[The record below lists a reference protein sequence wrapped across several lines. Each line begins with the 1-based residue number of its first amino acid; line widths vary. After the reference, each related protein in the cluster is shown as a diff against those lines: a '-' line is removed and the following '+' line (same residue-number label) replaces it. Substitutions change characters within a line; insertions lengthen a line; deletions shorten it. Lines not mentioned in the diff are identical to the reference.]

1 MRIEEYRQKKR
12 KVEERMTKRRK
23 LEDYWKMMSLLK
35 RTYTPEKGED
45 RLKRR
50 REMKRIYEE
59 WVAKDKV
66 AQIEEVKA
74 RREQV
79 MNSDDEIAEA
89 REGEDQEDD
98 VERME
103 EEKS

>member
-1 MRIEEYRQKKR
+1 MG
-12 KVEERMTKRRK
+12 
-23 LEDYWKMMSLLK
+23 S
-35 RTYTPEKGED
+35 
-45 RLKRR
+45 
-50 REMKRIYEE
+50 
-59 WVAKDKV
+59 KDKV

-103 EEKS
+103 EERS

>member
-1 MRIEEYRQKKR
+1 
-12 KVEERMTKRRK
+12 MTKRRK

-35 RTYTPEKGED
+35 RTYTPGKGED

-50 REMKRIYEE
+50 REMNRIYEE

-103 EEKS
+103 EERS

>member
-1 MRIEEYRQKKR
+1 MEDDEFIEENIYTWERRRQIEE
-12 KVEERMTKRRK
+12 EERD
-23 LEDYWKMMSLLK
+23 EQDQ
-35 RTYTPEKGED
+35 
-45 RLKRR
+45 
-50 REMKRIYEE
+50 EE

-103 EEKS
+103 EERS

>member
-1 MRIEEYRQKKR
+1 
-12 KVEERMTKRRK
+12 
-23 LEDYWKMMSLLK
+23 MSLLK

-50 REMKRIYEE
+50 REMNRIYEE

-66 AQIEEVKA
+66 AQIEEVKT

-89 REGEDQEDD
+89 REVENQEED
-98 VERME
+98 VETME
-103 EEKS
+103 EERS

>member
-1 MRIEEYRQKKR
+1 MERGSEREGKNDDEKLDEKLRESETRIEENRQKKR

-50 REMKRIYEE
+50 REMKRI
-59 WVAKDKV
+59 
-66 AQIEEVKA
+66 
-74 RREQV
+74 
-79 MNSDDEIAEA
+79 
-89 REGEDQEDD
+89 
-98 VERME
+98 
-103 EEKS
+103 